1 MITGAQIYLFRD
13 SWYKTMQ
20 LKSEDQASPHPGHLL
35 LSISCQLLC
44 YSYPVYSDIRDRN
57 ILWILHVNCVGWF
70 MIYVWARFGI
80 WLEFLSVI
88 SKLDGQLSTIFQ
100 RIFWLIAKDLNLIK
114 LCWILFSIHCPL
126 LCRGLFWNVYLLG
139 QRLLPLHL
147 NDTFSSHSHD
157 GGTYFATLTHFASN
171 LL

>member
-1 MITGAQIYLFRD
+1 MITRAQIYLFRD

-20 LKSEDQASPHPGHLL
+20 LRSEDQASPHPGHLL
-35 LSISCQLLC
+35 FSISCQLLTC
-44 YSYPVYSDIRDRN
+44 PVYPVWWSIVRERN
-57 ILWILHVNCVGWF
+57 ILWIIHVNWVGWF
-70 MIYVWARFGI
+70 KHGPD
-80 WLEFLSVI
+80 LEFLSVI
-88 SKLDGQLSTIFQ
+88 SKSDGQRSTIFQ
-100 RIFWLIAKDLNLIK
+100 RTFCLIAQDLNLIK